1 MITEST
7 SNLLYPIDGFSDVN
21 MDKVKAAMDDFAA
34 YVKEFFGDDV
44 TVAMGIV
51 DAENPRFEF

>member
-1 MITEST
+1 
-7 SNLLYPIDGFSDVN
+7 